1 MKLLC
6 KDCTHGSV
14 CKHRFDFER
23 TLENLDTKVPTPFT
37 LEISCPFYSADT
49 QKYYNIGL
57 SDFCTTTNTI
67 ATDSSTTATLHNS
80 TEGTIGI
87 SKEDYE

>member
-14 CKHRFDFER
+14 CKHRFDFEK
-23 TLENLDTKVPTPFT
+23 TIENLDTKVPTPFS
-37 LEISCPFYSADT
+37 LEISCPFYCIDT

-57 SDFCTTTNTI
+57 NDFCNTTTI
-67 ATDSSTTATLHNS
+67 AADSCPTVTLCS
-80 TEGTIGI
+80 SAEGTIGI